1 MKLFD
6 KKAEKTALIAI
17 LASIPGLLFVLWF
30 KNGQL
35 GTLEL
40 VIAGSVI
47 IFSIG
52 LLYLIKWYSN
62 KN

>member
-6 KKAEKTALIAI
+6 KKAEKTTLIAI
-17 LASIPGLLFVLWF
+17 LAAIPGLLFVLWL

-35 GTLEL
+35 GKLEL
-40 VIAGSVI
+40 MIAGSVI
-47 IFSIG
+47 IFSIIIM
-52 LLYLIKWYSN
+52 YTIKWYSN

>member
-1 MKLFD
+1 MELFD
-6 KKAEKTALIAI
+6 KKAEKTTLIAI

-47 IFSIG
+47 I
-52 LLYLIKWYSN
+52 
-62 KN
+62 